1 MNASASFNQKEVEMS
16 KVSMQTPVQASADQV
31 WKTISDF
38 NGLPKFVAAITHSS
52 IEGSGVGALRT
63 LTLEG
68 GGPPIVEKLES
79 WDPQTRTLSYSIVES
94 PLPVENYLSA
104 MEVLDLGKDK
114 CELRW
119 SSTFEPK
126 GVSEAEACKIVEG
139 VYSAGFDGL
148 KKLYGG

>member
-1 MNASASFNQKEVEMS
+1 MS
-16 KVSMQTPVQASADQV
+16 SVSMQTTVHASADKV

-63 LTLEG
+63 LTLAG
-68 GGPPIVEKLES
+68 GGPPIVEKLER
-79 WDPQTRTLSYSIVES
+79 WDAKTRTLSYSIVKS
-94 PLPVENYLSA
+94 GLPVQNYLST
-104 MEVLDLGKDK
+104 MEVLDAGKDK
-114 CELRW
+114 SELKW

-126 GVSEAEACKIVEG
+126 GVSEAQAKKIVEG
-139 VYSAGFDGL
+139 VYTAGFEGL